1 MHRRVTTIH
10 DQPQPP
16 RLQLRLPYAI
26 ASSEPRHQVPAT
38 VVFEGDQFG
47 PTLVVGPLLAQSPE
61 CGATF
66 VLRLEA
72 SDQISDPTA
81 RPVMQPGEE
90 EQTGTARQFT
100 GIDLQLLH
108 QGRERNLDRTER
120 RGIAATCRKAQD
132 ASSFEVLDAH
142 LRGCAR
148 GQDVLRFHAT
158 IVVPT
163 PRWRNTLLLQS
174 LDRRREAVPYL
185 PVRCRPRATGGN
197 VASYLEVWK
206 REGPELVPLDADR
219 ITIGSHVSN
228 DVVLSADRTVSRL
241 HAVLEAFP
249 AGWSLRDMGSRNGT
263 FVNGRKLSGERL
275 LAPGDEVR
283 IGRTRLVLRGSGHG
297 EHTTTE
303 AAQPAPVL
311 TRRERD
317 VLVALCR
324 PVLSGDVFTEPASIR
339 AVAAELVVSEA
350 AVKQHLLNL
359 YDKFAIYGVDNR
371 RLELANQAIRRG
383 AVSIADL
390 RRPPPSS

>member
-1 MHRRVTTIH
+1 M
-10 DQPQPP
+10 
-16 RLQLRLPYAI
+16 
-26 ASSEPRHQVPAT
+26 
-38 VVFEGDQFG
+38 
-47 PTLVVGPLLAQSPE
+47 
-61 CGATF
+61 
-66 VLRLEA
+66 
-72 SDQISDPTA
+72 
-81 RPVMQPGEE
+81 
-90 EQTGTARQFT
+90 
-100 GIDLQLLH
+100 
-108 QGRERNLDRTER
+108 
-120 RGIAATCRKAQD
+120 
-132 ASSFEVLDAH
+132 
-142 LRGCAR
+142 
-148 GQDVLRFHAT
+148 
-158 IVVPT
+158 
-163 PRWRNTLLLQS
+163 
-174 LDRRREAVPYL
+174 
-185 PVRCRPRATGGN
+185 
-197 VASYLEVWK
+197 ASYLEVWK
-206 REGPELVPLDADR
+206 REGPELVPLDGAR
-219 ITIGSHVSN
+219 ITIGSHLSN

-263 FVNGRKLSGERL
+263 FVNGQKLPGERV

-283 IGRTRLVLRGSGHG
+283 IGRTRLVVRGSGHG
-297 EHTTTE
+297 ERTTTE

-390 RRPPPSS
+390 RRPPPST